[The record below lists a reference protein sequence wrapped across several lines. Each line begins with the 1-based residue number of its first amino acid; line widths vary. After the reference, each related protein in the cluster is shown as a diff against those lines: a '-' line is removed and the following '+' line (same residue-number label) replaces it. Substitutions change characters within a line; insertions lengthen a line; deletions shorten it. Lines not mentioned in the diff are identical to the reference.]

1 MTWQNNPVD
10 KCCSHHK
17 SASLADLIRKNE
29 NIKTVVYEDKRYSD
43 LIDLKWIFVLIL
55 AFLGTNG
62 LYVNGKEKYDQYLI
76 CYRNFRNG
84 SLYHFRSI
92 LGYAKTVGCIWCAYH
107 QFRYSYRR
115 GTIRDVLI
123 GYTPVTWMRD
133 YETPLIILGTG
144 IATIFFKK
152 YIKTFKTT
160 LFLFDAFG
168 LGLFTIIGIQK
179 GIGAGLNPGV
189 CVALGTITGCFGG
202 VLRDILL
209 NNIPLIFQK
218 EIYATACIIG
228 GTLYIL
234 LIKRLDTDIVE
245 ILAVAIVCAIRIV
258 AVKYKLSLPKF
269 YG

>member
-1 MTWQNNPVD
+1 MINISSVIEISGTVAFAI
-10 KCCSHHK
+10 SGAF
-17 SASLADLIRKNE
+17 SAMQ
-29 NIKTVVYEDKRYSD
+29 KRLD
-43 LIDLKWIFVLIL
+43 VFGVLIISFVT
-55 AFLGTNG
+55 AIGG
-62 LYVNGKEKYDQYLI
+62 
-76 CYRNFRNG
+76 
-84 SLYHFRSI
+84 
-92 LGYAKTVGCIWCAYH
+92 
-107 QFRYSYRR
+107 

-160 LFLFDAFG
+160 LFLFDALG
-168 LGLFTIIGIQK
+168 LGLFTIIGIQR
-179 GIGAGLNPGV
+179 GIDAGLNPGV

-228 GTLYIL
+228 GTLYVL
-234 LIKRLDTDIVE
+234 LIKHLDTDIVE
-245 ILAVAIVCAIRIV
+245 ILAVTIVCAIRIV

-269 YG
+269 YA